1 MDLKSIYD
9 KLKEKCS
16 IEYKI
21 NEVIPFLYPYRE
33 LKINALVNKSPEKS
47 LQQIYSVLLRI
58 VKIGYNTEKDLIQFL
73 GLTKDDF
80 IIRELYNL
88 REEGFLD
95 LISDKWLIT
104 PQGEKFLQDTTILK
118 SIEKEEF
125 SFLLDVF
132 TNKIISRKN
141 IKTSANSE
149 EYKRLDP
156 KFDFSHKDVK
166 MLEEKSQQL
175 QDVYKEEHLEES
187 YLVDYEKEEILFD
200 KKVFGKF
207 IIVEYKPNNNNEND
221 PFIEVRNNDNDLSL
235 NKELTR
241 SLQEEYPTI
250 VYQLS
255 DSDRNVIAEIQEEE
269 PELIATFQEKV
280 TDNDLVSELSIW
292 ETQSK
297 FKEALKT
304 AKKQLL
310 IESPW
315 IKKATLNYLND
326 IESLLK
332 NKVEVIILYGIKDS
346 DEHHYE
352 VIKKLEKLKEKYFNL
367 FKMIHLPS
375 HFEKIG
381 EKRLVG
387 THRKLVIKD
396 DDYYIQGSFN
406 FLSFNKKEGEKVANE
421 SSNLITDKVKSK
433 WDNVF
438 KEYQLG
444 NLFKK

>member
-1 MDLKSIYD
+1 MDLKNIYD
-9 KLKEKCS
+9 KLKGKCP

-33 LKINALVNKSPEKS
+33 LKINTLVNKSPEKS
-47 LQQIYSVLLRI
+47 LQQIYSVLLRTI
-58 VKIGYNTEKDLIQFL
+58 KVGYNTEKDLIQFL

-88 REEGFLD
+88 REEGLLD

-207 IIVEYKPNNNNEND
+207 IMVEYKPNNNNEND

-235 NKELTR
+235 NKELTK

-326 IESLLK
+326 IENLLK
-332 NKVEVIILYGIKDS
+332 NKVEVIILYGIKDN

-352 VIKKLEKLKEKYFNL
+352 VIKKLKKLKEKYFNL

-381 EKRLVG
+381 ERRLVG